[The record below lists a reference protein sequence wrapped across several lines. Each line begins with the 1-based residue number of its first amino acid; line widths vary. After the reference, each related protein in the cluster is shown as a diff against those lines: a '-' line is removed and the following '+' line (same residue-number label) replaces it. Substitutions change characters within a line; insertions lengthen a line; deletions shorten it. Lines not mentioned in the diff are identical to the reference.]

1 MRQSPLS
8 PRAAGRTLGLLP
20 PSPPPP
26 LLASQ
31 LINIEFGR
39 CLGVEEDQCPGLQ
52 PTLPLGGPLR
62 ALGCCCPVP
71 GDTWL
76 PRQPP
81 SPALRQLG
89 SSLGASRGGD
99 LVTFL
104 PACRQRAGGAERG
117 KPVSLAGKQ
126 AAGVEAPAF
135 MSVSGR
141 ALLRLPAAWGVS
153 GGQRPASERDSVR
166 GCGGSGSPAGLC
178 DPGPGERRFSG
189 RAGRRRLGLRTGKCE
204 QRGGTTVGNKAPTA
218 A

>member
-39 CLGVEEDQCPGLQ
+39 YLGVEEDQCPGLQ

-89 SSLGASRGGD
+89 SSLGASRGGG

-141 ALLRLPAAWGVS
+141 ALLRLPGGCPGASTLLLRGTACVGVGARVARQAS
-153 GGQRPASERDSVR
+153 VALAQESAGFLGGL
-166 GCGGSGSPAGLC
+166 GG
-178 DPGPGERRFSG
+178 
-189 RAGRRRLGLRTGKCE
+189 
-204 QRGGTTVGNKAPTA
+204 GGWD
-218 A
+218 